1 METKNI
7 TLSHTDLLLLE
18 TLMMRQ
24 GRIVSFEQIREL
36 YKEAVS
42 RQAVKQRVARLARA
56 GWLVRLKK
64 GVYLVNT
71 DISTL
76 GVGELSEYVISH
88 ALKQDAYISCEAA
101 LQYHRLFDQLL
112 ARIDAITTRTARAY
126 TVGETSYTFATIKRD
141 LYFGFTTEAIG
152 AFAFQM
158 AEPEKALLD
167 MLYLRVGDYTVSLV
181 LEKLHDYSTLL
192 DFPKLQAYTQRY
204 SLGMVRKVG
213 FLLDQVGIDT
223 TALFSQANVKQ
234 NSYNKLGHTT
244 DQFNAK
250 WRLYYDTHLIGQTTA
265 AAD

>member
-7 TLSHTDLLLLE
+7 ALSYTDLLLLE
-18 TLMMRQ
+18 TLIMRQ
-24 GRIVSFEQIREL
+24 GRIVSFEQIQDM
-36 YKEAVS
+36 YTAAIS

-56 GWLVRLKK
+56 GWLVRLKR

-76 GVGELSEYVISH
+76 GVSELSEYVISH
-88 ALKQDAYISCEAA
+88 ALHPDAYISCEAA
-101 LQYHRLFDQLL
+101 LQYHGLFDQLL
-112 ARIDAITTRTARAY
+112 ARIDAVTTQDTRTY
-126 TVGETSYTFATIKRD
+126 TVGATTYTFAMIKRE

-152 AFAFQM
+152 AFPVQM
-158 AEPEKALLD
+158 AEAEKALLD
-167 MLYLRVGDYTVSLV
+167 MLYLRASDYSVSLI
-181 LEKLHDYSTLL
+181 LEKLHDYKERL
-192 DFPKLQAYTQRY
+192 DFQKLQAYTERY

-223 TALFSQANVKQ
+223 TALFSHANVKK

-250 WRLYYDTHLIGQTTA
+250 WRLYYDTHLIGQTTTSL
-265 AAD
+265 D